1 MIGWLG
7 DLLRFWWGLLYW
19 NTRKSFFRL
28 RRDRARGPCQNPSD
42 SGRAGETGCDAL
54 NDWHQPARFRRV
66 CPLLVATPAGLRCSV
81 DAKDVRP
88 FWQRAAAY
96 YLGALAGIYLAVA
109 LGAFAFF
116 RLIGYPLSPLTLAW
130 PPRWPELRLAR
141 SEYFVTKA
149 RRALEAH
156 RINEAIL
163 SLDLAFRNN
172 PRNYE
177 AGFQFAQLT
186 SPGQPELADP
196 VFALLMREHPDRRA
210 TTGEAWFRFLLVHGR
225 FVRIAELAS
234 ARLLD
239 DAQQR
244 PVWLHALFFATRQ
257 TGDDQPLRALVAKP
271 PAGLEP
277 IYVALIN
284 SELLIR
290 QGQGLQ
296 LLPGLTAELPA
307 AAGFYGPYYQVSR
320 LGTLGRYADALAL
333 LNRYAAGKRL
343 PEADEFQLRL
353 DIMAGLGR
361 QDLLRTRLEQAPIN
375 ARELELVSIHLVRHP
390 NSAVLAALGQC
401 VLRSRLPADAST
413 YPAFAALFVACGV
426 AGDWD
431 QMHAT
436 GIRLKEIAG
445 SRMSR
450 LEAIEVFFQQKPVSG
465 IENIL
470 PMLPALPLDLIYS
483 LFDRYGESRP
493 AVTIATA
500 PAP

>member
-1 MIGWLG
+1 VIGWLG
-7 DLLRFWWGLLYW
+7 DLFRFWWGLLYW
-19 NTRKSFFRL
+19 NTRKSYFRL
-28 RRDRARGPCQNPSD
+28 RRDRARCPCQNPSD
-42 SGRAGETGCDAL
+42 SGRAGETGCDAVH
-54 NDWHQPARFRRV
+54 DWHQPGRFRRV

-81 DAKDVRP
+81 DTKDVRP
-88 FWQRAAAY
+88 FWRRAAAY
-96 YLGALAGIYLAVA
+96 YLGAMAGIYLGVA
-109 LGAFAFF
+109 LGAFVFF
-116 RLIGYPLSPLTLAW
+116 RLIGYPLSPLTLGW
-130 PPRWPELRLAR
+130 PPRWHELRLAR
-141 SEYFVTKA
+141 SEYFVAKA
-149 RRALEAH
+149 RRALDAH

-177 AGFQFAQLT
+177 VGLQFAQLT

-196 VFALLMREHPDRRA
+196 VFALLMRDHPDRR
-210 TTGEAWFRFLLVHGR
+210 TTTSEAWFRFLLVHGR
-225 FVRIAELAS
+225 FARAAELAS

-239 DAQQR
+239 DARQR

-257 TGDDQPLRALVAKP
+257 TGNDQPLRTLIAKP
-271 PAGLEP
+271 AASLEP
-277 IYVALIN
+277 IYIALIN

-307 AAGFYGPYYQVSR
+307 SAGFYGPYYQVSR
-320 LGTLGRYADALAL
+320 LGTLGRHAEALAA
-333 LNRYAAGKRL
+333 LNRYATGKRL

-390 NSAVLAALGQC
+390 NPAVLAALGQC
-401 VLRSRLPADAST
+401 LLRSRLPADAST
-413 YPAFAALFVACGV
+413 YPAYTAFFVACGV
-426 AGDWD
+426 SGDWD
-431 QMHAT
+431 QMHAA
-436 GIRLKEIAG
+436 GVRLQEIAG
-445 SRMSR
+445 SRLSR
-450 LEAIEVFFQQKPVSG
+450 LEAIEVFFQQKPTSG

-483 LFDRYGESRP
+483 LFDRYGEAHP
-493 AVTIATA
+493 AVSIAIA